1 MGMLIFLPRR
11 VCDQQSLATIRLEG
25 RRTSQPRLMELGSY
39 VDGVEGLVSKAAPG
53 GSLEI

>member
-11 VCDQQSLATIRLEG
+11 VCDQQSLATIGLEG

-39 VDGVEGLVSKAAPG
+39 VNGVEGLVSKAAPG